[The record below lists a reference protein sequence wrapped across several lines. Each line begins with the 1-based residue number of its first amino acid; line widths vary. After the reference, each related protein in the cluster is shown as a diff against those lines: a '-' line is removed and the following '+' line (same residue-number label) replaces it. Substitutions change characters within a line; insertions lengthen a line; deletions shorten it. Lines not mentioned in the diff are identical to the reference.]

1 MPSELKGII
10 GTTVLIILTFVFPRA
25 RVLTVPLVFVLIL
38 IALFWSA
45 RRSAER
51 GARQPDAYAKPV
63 EGAVVL
69 PRPSGDARLLRPLAR
84 RRGVAHLH
92 HRRPHGDPVPRHQ
105 PQGERLLLLEGPEV
119 GDHHLHRR
127 LPHP

>member
-10 GTTVLIILTFVFPRA
+10 GTTVFIILTFVFPRA

-51 GARQPDAYAKPV
+51 E
-63 EGAVVL
+63 EG
-69 PRPSGDARLLRPLAR
+69 
-84 RRGVAHLH
+84 
-92 HRRPHGDPVPRHQ
+92 
-105 PQGERLLLLEGPEV
+105 
-119 GDHHLHRR
+119 
-127 LPHP
+127 